1 MRRLA
6 PLDRG
11 LPSSVPTLPR
21 SQLPQIEEPERGVR
35 FVGTAAR
42 KPANAPTAAEAAA
55 AAAARARAEAAEGAG
70 QVSL

>member
-35 FVGTAAR
+35 FVGSPSR
-42 KPANAPTAAEAAA
+42 KPGANAPTAAEAAA
-55 AAAARARAEAAEGAG
+55 AAAAAAYCKGWQWA
-70 QVSL
+70 S